1 MKYEIK
7 EGNYAAM
14 GVTRQGRDLVFT
26 FAAKQNQTCAVLLYD
41 RESGKKQFR
50 IGLPVEFQAGFLR
63 SVCIRNIDYHKF
75 DYNYEIDGEVVT
87 DPYARKIVG
96 REHWCDKAR
105 QGKNVLRGGFDFSV
119 FHWKEQRP
127 KVKKEDM
134 FLYKLHVRGFTMDTS
149 AANLCG
155 TAKEDPV
162 PA

>member
-50 IGLPVEFQAGFLR
+50 IELPVEFQAGFLR
-63 SVCIRNIDYHKF
+63 SVCIRNIDYRKF

-87 DPYARKIVG
+87 DPYARRIVG

-105 QGKNVLRGGFDFSV
+105 QGKS
-119 FHWKEQRP
+119 
-127 KVKKEDM
+127 
-134 FLYKLHVRGFTMDTS
+134 
-149 AANLCG
+149 
-155 TAKEDPV
+155 V
-162 PA
+162 PAWRI